1 MVIYFFLS
9 LVSGQIQE
17 IQEIR
22 EIEEIEADAIIAKS
36 IIAHPL
42 CSIFVRLIVS
52 GVLLWLFWYLKRTL
66 NKMKDVEII
75 AKSKERSQ
83 KEKERLIEL
92 YIKEYT

>member
-9 LVSGQIQE
+9 VVLAQLQEIQE
-17 IQEIR
+17 IQEF
-22 EIEEIEADAIIAKS
+22 EQFETDEIIAKS

-42 CSIFVRLIVS
+42 CSILVCLIFS
-52 GVLLWLFWYLKRTL
+52 GVGLWFFWYMKRML
-66 NKMKDVEII
+66 DRMKDVEII
-75 AKSKERSQ
+75 AKSKERST